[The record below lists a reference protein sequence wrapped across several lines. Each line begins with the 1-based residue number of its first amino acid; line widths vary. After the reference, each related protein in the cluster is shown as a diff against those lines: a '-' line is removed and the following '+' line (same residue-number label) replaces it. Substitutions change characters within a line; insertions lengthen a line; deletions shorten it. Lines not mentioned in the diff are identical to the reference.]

1 MMENDDKLLQQF
13 FDTHRQDIADNGF
26 SRHVIRN
33 LPVRVNRIGR
43 IWTALCTVACIVFIL
58 VSGALDWLLNR
69 IISLYGDVAG
79 MVLSAR
85 PGLFTPFLV
94 YGVVFGI
101 VGFFTYKVASSDRL
115 AIFNSQSIIHNDI
128 PYMQRSSI
136 MNYEL

>member
-33 LPVRVNRIGR
+33 LPVHVNRIGR
-43 IWTALCTVACIVFIL
+43 IWTALCTVACIVFIF

-115 AIFNSQSIIHNDI
+115 A
-128 PYMQRSSI
+128 M
-136 MNYEL
+136 